1 MAEMANP
8 WMVCSAIVSGAQDAI
23 IGRLLDGTIASWNA
37 GAQRLLGYTAEEAIG
52 RSVALLAAWPHSQ
65 DLLAA
70 IRRVQRGERVPPYED
85 AFRCKDGRALR
96 VSVALSPVMGGPQH
110 LVGVSQIVRPVMA
123 AASPVASGRA
133 AIETNTS
140 DHELL
145 HLSRLGGGQMEGGLA
160 HELTQP
166 LTAIAIYLGA
176 ARRLLHGGE
185 ARSAAALATAI
196 DRADGQARRA
206 AQIIRHVRSFLS
218 DANGERR
225 LVPIRATIIE
235 ASEIAAIAAGH
246 AEVAVDLELDADAA
260 LLIDRIQIR
269 QVVFNLMRNAVEAMS
284 EMPRG
289 RLRVSTARTES
300 QIVVSVADTGPGLP
314 PEVAARLFQPF
325 VTTKTDG
332 MGIGLSICRTIIA
345 AHGGELWL
353 DSRVSPGA
361 TFRFKLPLPPMD
373 GADHVWYA
381 QKTSEEYVA
390 KDERSYIQTSMMT
403 GSSAGARGFRAR
415 PRGSL
420 NMCVVFTMM
429 AVQPLS
435 ANRRCRIVSS
445 SGINPMESTFSRA
458 STLSS
463 RF

>member
-8 WMVCSAIVSGAQDAI
+8 WTVCSAIVSGAQDAI
-23 IGRLLDGTIASWNA
+23 IGRLLDGTVASWNA
-37 GAQRLLGYTAEEAIG
+37 GAQRLLGYTADEAIG
-52 RSVALLAAWPHSQ
+52 CSVGLLAAGPCSQ

-70 IRRVQRGERVPPYED
+70 IRRVQRGERVPPYD
-85 AFRCKDGRALR
+85 DVFRDKDGGTLL
-96 VSVALSPVMGGPQH
+96 VSVALSPVMGEPQH

-123 AASPVASGRA
+123 DASPVASRRA
-133 AIETNTS
+133 AIETNS
-140 DHELL
+140 PDHELL
-145 HLSRLGGGQMEGGLA
+145 HLSRLGGIGQMAGALA

-176 ARRLLHGGE
+176 ARRLLRGGE
-185 ARSAAALATAI
+185 ARRAAALATAL

-206 AQIIRHVRSFLS
+206 AQIIRQVRSFLS

-225 LVPIRATIIE
+225 LVPLRTTIIE
-235 ASEIAAIAAGH
+235 AGELAAIAARH
-246 AEVAVDLELDADAA
+246 AGVAVDFELDADAA

-269 QVVFNLMRNAVEAMS
+269 QVVFNLMRNAVEAMA

-289 RLRVSTARTES
+289 RLRVSTAPTES
-300 QIVVSVADTGPGLP
+300 HIVVSVADTGPGLP

-361 TFRFKLPLPPMD
+361 TFRFKLPLPPMV
-373 GADHVWYA
+373 GTDHVWYA
-381 QKTSEEYVA
+381 RKTSGEYVA
-390 KDERSYIQTSMMT
+390 DDERRGVPI
-403 GSSAGARGFRAR
+403 SSLR
-415 PRGSL
+415 
-420 NMCVVFTMM
+420 
-429 AVQPLS
+429 
-435 ANRRCRIVSS
+435 
-445 SGINPMESTFSRA
+445 
-458 STLSS
+458 
-463 RF
+463 

>member
-8 WMVCSAIVSGAQDAI
+8 WTVCSAIVSGAQDAI

-52 RSVALLAAWPHSQ
+52 RSVALLAAWPRSQ

-85 AFRCKDGRALR
+85 AFRCKDGRTLL
-96 VSVALSPVMGGPQH
+96 VSVALSPVMGGPRH

-145 HLSRLGGGQMEGGLA
+145 DLSRLGGIGQTAGALA
-160 HELTQP
+160 QELTQP
-166 LTAIAIYLGA
+166 LTAIAIYLDA

-206 AQIIRHVRSFLS
+206 AQLIRHVRSSLS

-235 ASEIAAIAAGH
+235 ASELAAIAARQAGI
-246 AEVAVDLELDADAA
+246 AVDLELDADAA

-269 QVVFNLMRNAVEAMS
+269 QVVFNLMRNAMEAMS
-284 EMPRG
+284 EMPHR
-289 RLRVSTARTES
+289 RLRVSTDRTES
-300 QIVVSVADTGPGLP
+300 HIVVSIADTGPGLP

-345 AHGGELWL
+345 THGGELWL
-353 DSRVSPGA
+353 DSGVSPGA
-361 TFRFKLPLPPMD
+361 TFRFNLPLPPMD
-373 GADHVWYA
+373 LMDEGGYQRADHVWYA
-381 QKTSEEYVA
+381 RKTSGEYVA
-390 KDERSYIQTSMMT
+390 DDER
-403 GSSAGARGFRAR
+403 RGV
-415 PRGSL
+415 P
-420 NMCVVFTMM
+420 
-429 AVQPLS
+429 
-435 ANRRCRIVSS
+435 I
-445 SGINPMESTFSRA
+445 SR
-458 STLSS
+458 L
-463 RF
+463 R